1 LVPGTTLKALVERDD
16 DGCEAGGAGQRW
28 QQRRR
33 NGTTTV
39 EEERDIT
46 VLERSGEGR
55 ADGGDGMDLAA
66 AMAWR
71 WMEWWWQWRWR
82 RRRGRRKFW
91 QPDGIQVKILRLGFK
106 DRETWGFIGRT

>member
-1 LVPGTTLKALVERDD
+1 VDGEVPGRSSDGDGGGGGHGGSGLVPGTTLRALVERDD

-33 NGTTTV
+33 SGTMTV

-46 VLERSGEGR
+46 VLERGGEGR
-55 ADGGDGMDLAA
+55 VDGGDGVDLAA

-71 WMEWWWQWRWR
+71 WMGWWWQ
-82 RRRGRRKFW
+82 
-91 QPDGIQVKILRLGFK
+91 
-106 DRETWGFIGRT
+106 